1 MGITDKMSQLAGNVQ
16 QGVKS
21 SSMSLLA
28 ITVKLMTC
36 FFFALTV
43 ALIGQE
49 MMNYGTF
56 MFMFMLLVVGGLLFK
71 LLSPWGLGSVL
82 IFDLICILVALLL
95 RMYILVAP

>member
-1 MGITDKMSQLAGNVQ
+1 MGITDKVSQLAGNVQ

-21 SSMSLLA
+21 SSVSLLS
-28 ITVKLMTC
+28 ITMKVVTC
-36 FFFALTV
+36 FFFSLTA

-49 MMNYGTF
+49 MMNFGTF

-71 LLSPWGLGSVL
+71 LLIPWNLGSVL
-82 IFDLICILVALLL
+82 IFDLVCILVALLL